1 MKINSLFSCGF
12 LRLWQSHLVTAS
24 GTEHK
29 PTATMNITI
38 TSKAVNNGKQ
48 HVLRIPFIGTFTVD
62 QKDASRAILFVL
74 ANGKNESIGFMN
86 AIAIR

>member
-1 MKINSLFSCGF
+1 MK
-12 LRLWQSHLVTAS
+12 
-24 GTEHK
+24 
-29 PTATMNITI
+29 ITI
-38 TSKAVNNGKQ
+38 TSKAINNGKQ

-62 QKDASRAILFVL
+62 QKDANHAISFVL

>member
-1 MKINSLFSCGF
+1 LTLPALFVGF
-12 LRLWQSHLVTAS
+12 RCCREQR
-24 GTEHK
+24 EQK

-38 TSKAVNNGKQ
+38 TSKSINNGKQ

-62 QKDASRAILFVL
+62 QKDVSRAISFVL
-74 ANGKNESIGFMN
+74 ANGKNESSGFMN